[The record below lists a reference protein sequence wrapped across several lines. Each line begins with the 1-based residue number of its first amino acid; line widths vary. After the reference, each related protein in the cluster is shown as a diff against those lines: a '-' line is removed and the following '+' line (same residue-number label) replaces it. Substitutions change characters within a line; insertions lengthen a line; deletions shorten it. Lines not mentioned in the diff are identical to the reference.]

1 MGADCDG
8 DARHS
13 AEPMTLLQLGAFLGY
28 FSLAD
33 LTLPIG
39 LGCRPDSSRL
49 ILLERIS
56 HKFHLTK
63 TNASRMI
70 VGLALEKKIKLA
82 DVTKF
87 YQEVWSNLS
96 FESGQRFS
104 QLRLDWTP
112 EENALLLIYAKH
124 LLSSNNRSEAVRI
137 LIAYFAI
144 QNKFA
149 VVGQVKKSTIIHT

>member
-1 MGADCDG
+1 MPRTKDLTAPQLIKACTSLD
-8 DARHS
+8 
-13 AEPMTLLQLGAFLGY
+13 ELTLTLLEK
-28 FSLAD
+28 
-33 LTLPIG
+33 I
-39 LGCRPDSSRL
+39 R
-49 ILLERIS
+49 
-56 HKFHLTK
+56 HKFQLTK
-63 TNASRMI
+63 VKASKMI
-70 VGLALEKKIKLA
+70 VGLALEKRIKLV

-124 LLSSNNRSEAVRI
+124 LFSSNNRSEAVRV
-137 LIAYFAI
+137 LITYYAV

-149 VVGQVKKSTIIHT
+149 VVGQVKKSTIIPSKN

>member
-1 MGADCDG
+1 MPRTKDL
-8 DARHS
+8 S
-13 AEPMTLLQLGAFLGY
+13 APKRIKACTSLDELTLTLLEK
-28 FSLAD
+28 
-33 LTLPIG
+33 I
-39 LGCRPDSSRL
+39 R
-49 ILLERIS
+49 
-56 HKFHLTK
+56 HKFHLSK
-63 TNASRMI
+63 VDAARMV

-149 VVGQVKKSTIIHT
+149 VVGQVKKSTIIPT

>member
-1 MGADCDG
+1 MYDLIRNNSARKSIMPRTKDP
-8 DARHS
+8 DAPQLIKACTS
-13 AEPMTLLQLGAFLGY
+13 LDELTLTLLEK
-28 FSLAD
+28 
-33 LTLPIG
+33 I
-39 LGCRPDSSRL
+39 R
-49 ILLERIS
+49 
-56 HKFHLTK
+56 HKFQLTK
-63 TNASRMI
+63 VKASKMI
-70 VGLALEKKIKLA
+70 VGLALEKKIKLV

-124 LLSSNNRSEAVRI
+124 LFSSNNRSEAVRV
-137 LIAYFAI
+137 LITYYAV

-149 VVGQVKKSTIIHT
+149 VVGQVKKHTIIPSKN

>member
-1 MGADCDG
+1 M
-8 DARHS
+8 
-13 AEPMTLLQLGAFLGY
+13 PI
-28 FSLAD
+28 

-39 LGCRPDSSRL
+39 LGCRPDSFRL
-49 ILLERIS
+49 TLLERVS
-56 HKFHLTK
+56 RKSHLTK
-63 TNASRMI
+63 ANTSRMI

-112 EENALLLIYAKH
+112 EENAFATH
-124 LLSSNNRSEAVRI
+124 LRKECPQ
-137 LIAYFAI
+137 F
-144 QNKFA
+144 K
-149 VVGQVKKSTIIHT
+149 

>member
-1 MGADCDG
+1 MCHMPAMITIDLTRQGIAIMPRTKEPGAPQLIKACTSLD
-8 DARHS
+8 
-13 AEPMTLLQLGAFLGY
+13 ELTLTLLEK
-28 FSLAD
+28 
-33 LTLPIG
+33 I
-39 LGCRPDSSRL
+39 R
-49 ILLERIS
+49 

-63 TNASRMI
+63 VKASKMI

-87 YQEVWSNLS
+87 YQEVWSDLS

-137 LIAYFAI
+137 LITYFAI

-149 VVGQVKKSTIIHT
+149 VVGQVKKSTIIPT

>member
-1 MGADCDG
+1 
-8 DARHS
+8 
-13 AEPMTLLQLGAFLGY
+13 
-28 FSLAD
+28 
-33 LTLPIG
+33 
-39 LGCRPDSSRL
+39 
-49 ILLERIS
+49 LLEKIR
-56 HKFHLTK
+56 HKSHLTK
-63 TNASRMI
+63 VDAARMI

-149 VVGQVKKSTIIHT
+149 VVGQVKKSTIIPT

>member
-1 MGADCDG
+1 MYDDYIRKG
-8 DARHS
+8 S
-13 AEPMTLLQLGAFLGY
+13 AIMPRTKDPNAPQLIKACT
-28 FSLAD
+28 SLDD
-33 LTLPIG
+33 LTLT
-39 LGCRPDSSRL
+39 
-49 ILLERIS
+49 LLERIR

-63 TNASRMI
+63 MNAARMI

-87 YQEVWSNLS
+87 HQEVWSNLS

-104 QLRLDWTP
+104 QLRLDWTA

-124 LLSSNNRSEAVRI
+124 LFSSSNRSEAVRV
-137 LIAYFAI
+137 LIAYYAV

-149 VVGQVKKSTIIHT
+149 IVGQVKKATLVPAKE

>member
-1 MGADCDG
+1 MPRTKDP
-8 DARHS
+8 DAPQLIKACTS
-13 AEPMTLLQLGAFLGY
+13 LDELTLTLLEK
-28 FSLAD
+28 
-33 LTLPIG
+33 I
-39 LGCRPDSSRL
+39 R
-49 ILLERIS
+49 
-56 HKFHLTK
+56 HKFQLTK
-63 TNASRMI
+63 VKASKMI
-70 VGLALEKKIKLA
+70 VGLALKKIKLV

-124 LLSSNNRSEAVRI
+124 LFSSNNRSEAVRV
-137 LIAYFAI
+137 LITYYAV

-149 VVGQVKKSTIIHT
+149 VVGQVKKSTIIPSKN